1 MKNQHYHHH
10 HSPTES
16 RTTCL
21 LMILVLVII
30 GILYPIVRQSSHV
43 AHPQIQ
49 KEILYASDASIMA
62 PTTNTTVL
70 EQIDSLNKKIQEEKE
85 KQKSKID
92 LINFNG
98 ERLHEYDGEKL
109 FLSMSNAFLSQRI
122 ATNVKPQG
130 SKLSFGDDKLT
141 IDRSCPFF
149 GVVSTLNPPTAA
161 IEKLVNINKQYWCVV
176 IVGDHNGPKTYDL
189 VSMSEGVEEEK
200 SSSSSSTNF
209 VYLSVEDQ
217 KKLTK
222 QFPIINHLTSH
233 HLSRKLIGYLYALS
247 YRPQLIFDF
256 DDDYSILSMK
266 KTNNNLFHNTFFQ
279 EKTSPTTTKEASATN
294 NNNNNN
300 NNDTTT
306 TTTPDNNNY
315 YAVNVYELLNY
326 NHSMLNIF
334 PLLGANI
341 HPSWPRGFPVN
352 YLKETDTTGSLHE
365 TGEEGTASSP
375 ASSFQLSLQKR
386 EIRKES
392 IGIIHT
398 TANHFPDVDIIYKM
412 VMPLPLEFPLR
423 GHIPFLLPTSTKDSP
438 NTPQVFAP
446 FNAKSTLFF
455 PTAYWS
461 LFLPF
466 SINNHMIDIYRAFI
480 TERILYEMNYR
491 NAQSK
496 SATGSEI
503 TTTTSSTKEENASD
517 NNNNNNSSQ
526 VNNKNNNNLYS
537 EVRILFHAPITIH
550 NHKDLYNENND
561 NTPDTAAAA
570 TNPSLRSAS
579 PSSSSRSATLS
590 SQLHHLR
597 SFININ
603 NIEFLN
609 AYSQE
614 YSIYLVLNILIDELE
629 EFIFCGRTIPGM
641 LEEIYIHL
649 YEIGLFNKLD
659 ILGLQMW
666 LENLI
671 QLGYEF
677 PAVNEN
683 YRELDSEDEEE
694 RQKKCFKKKD

>member
-1 MKNQHYHHH
+1 
-10 HSPTES
+10 
-16 RTTCL
+16 
-21 LMILVLVII
+21 MILVLVII
-30 GILYPIVRQSSHV
+30 GILYPIIRQSSHV

-70 EQIDSLNKKIQEEKE
+70 EQIDNLNKKIQEEKE

-109 FLSMSNAFLSQRI
+109 FFPMSNEFLSQRI
-122 ATNVKPQG
+122 ATNVRPHG
-130 SKLSFGDDKLT
+130 SKPSFGDEKLT
-141 IDRSCPFF
+141 IDRSCQFF

-161 IEKLVNINKQYWCVV
+161 IEKLVNINKQFWCVV
-176 IVGDHNGPKTYDL
+176 IVGDQNGPKTYDL

-209 VYLSVEDQ
+209 VYLSVDDQ

-279 EKTSPTTTKEASATN
+279 QKTSPTTTINSN
-294 NNNNNN
+294 ND
-300 NNDTTT
+300 NDTTT
-306 TTTPDNNNY
+306 STTAPDYNY

-326 NHSMLNIF
+326 NHSVLNIF

-352 YLKETDTTGSLHE
+352 YLKETDTTGSVHE
-365 TGEEGTASSP
+365 AGDEGASSP
-375 ASSFQLSLQKR
+375 SSSFQLSLQKR
-386 EIRKES
+386 EIRMES

-412 VMPLPLEFPLR
+412 TMPLPLEFPLR

-438 NTPQVFAP
+438 ITAQVFAP
-446 FNAKSTLFF
+446 YNAKSTLFF
-455 PTAYWS
+455 PTTYWS

-496 SATGSEI
+496 SAAGSE
-503 TTTTSSTKEENASD
+503 TTTATSAVKEENASD
-517 NNNNNNSSQ
+517 NSSQ
-526 VNNKNNNNLYS
+526 AINNLYS

-561 NTPDTAAAA
+561 NNLNPDTAAASS
-570 TNPSLRSAS
+570 NPSLRSAS
-579 PSSSSRSATLS
+579 PSSSSKSAALS
-590 SQLHHLR
+590 SQLHHLH
-597 SFININ
+597 SLININ

-683 YRELDSEDEEE
+683 YRELDNEDEEE